1 MCLHEFKEILD
12 FISRGIKF
20 ITIPAG
26 ERGRLAAISQASVDE
41 NSARNFVRGV
51 PNQVLVTAPGE
62 RYFFNNTIKPEYAFP
77 SIFIRGYRGTPVPV
91 VDRVSGEMVAVL
103 TNQSVWDPE
112 EPTPGVTLIPDN
124 SGVGIT
130 TDDPDY
136 DIVLGG
142 FFVGNTGKNYT
153 NPVIEITDKDRPNTS
168 AEVSAVVYRGRIVDV
183 EIINNGSGFLRLPEV
198 KVRDKDGYGAKLYP
212 IMSVVPRPQAKP
224 LGIPVQMIACPT
236 KNQTNLY

>member
-1 MCLHEFKEILD
+1 M
-12 FISRGIKF
+12 
-20 ITIPAG
+20 
-26 ERGRLAAISQASVDE
+26 
-41 NSARNFVRGV
+41 
-51 PNQVLVTAPGE
+51 
-62 RYFFNNTIKPEYAFP
+62 
-77 SIFIRGYRGTPVPV
+77 
-91 VDRVSGEMVAVL
+91 
-103 TNQSVWDPE
+103 WDPE

-130 TDDPDY
+130 TDDPNY

-153 NPVIEITDKDRPNTS
+153 DPEIEIIDKDRPVTNG
-168 AEVSAVVYRGRIVDV
+168 EVSAVVVRGRIVDV

-198 KVRDKDGYGAKLYP
+198 KVRDKDGYGARLYP
-212 IMSVVPRPQAKP
+212 IMSVVPRPEAKP